1 MEQFSALQE
10 KDALSTLEAE
20 DIFIQFLISK

>member
-1 MEQFSALQE
+1 MEQFSDLQE
-10 KDALSTLEAE
+10 KDTLSTLEAE